1 MGPCFRSYLS
11 YKCDQQEKIR
21 DRAKMNKAS
30 YRVQRLSGNYFEPCG
45 HCTVAVHHEKRLVPC
60 VFFKV
65 SVDHL
70 FGNVE
75 SGKINYFFR
84 RKPAKSLELRI
95 QKSVRNL
102 TK

>member
-1 MGPCFRSYLS
+1 
-11 YKCDQQEKIR
+11 
-21 DRAKMNKAS
+21 MNEARH
-30 YRVQRLSGNYFEPCG
+30 RVQRLSGNYFEPCG
-45 HCTVAVHHEKRLVPC
+45 HCTVAVHHEKSLVPC

-84 RKPAKSLELRI
+84 RKPAKSLELWI

>member
-1 MGPCFRSYLS
+1 M
-11 YKCDQQEKIR
+11 
-21 DRAKMNKAS
+21 
-30 YRVQRLSGNYFEPCG
+30 
-45 HCTVAVHHEKRLVPC
+45 HHEKSLVPC

-75 SGKINYFFR
+75 SGKINYCFR
-84 RKPAKSLELRI
+84 RKPAKSLELWI

-102 TK
+102 TSVPRIYRASNGFCLNIYYTFIYINPDIDAGLN